1 MRARGSQIAPKIIA
15 ERRAEKFLVDLF
27 VGGKGTALNTLHV
40 GKLLDPVKPTL
51 SLPEAIDGGRQ
62 TALRRC
68 RRSLRLGI
76 YR

>member
-27 VGGKGTALNTLHV
+27 VGGKGTALNTLYV
-40 GKLLDPVKPTL
+40 GKLLVR
-51 SLPEAIDGGRQ
+51 SS
-62 TALRRC
+62 RC
-68 RRSLRLGI
+68 